1 MSSNQ
6 NWSVSS
12 RLSNSVQYSQLLH
25 CSLLEDLSDRQKKDF
40 VDQCAARFHEHAE
53 TILVQGKPG
62 AGVFLIARGRVEVSV
77 QGVNRAQ
84 YRLFEAGPGE
94 ILGEIE
100 SVADRPCA
108 ATCRAA
114 ANSVTLFCDHKLF
127 NYYLDSKIFTRN
139 VFRIFYDRMARD
151 NQAKIVDQSFTI
163 EQKLCTYILQATTSD
178 RPILAQKQDSLADA
192 MGCSRQRLNRA
203 LGALR
208 KALIAAFPHFG
219 SIDHVVAGDA
229 AAVTS
234 LANVG
239 GTVDKT
245 GFAAAIADF
254 YLTNPIARASAVM
267 AQCSQLASGA
277 LPLAAE

>member
-163 EQKLCTYILQATTSD
+163 EQKLCTYILQATTAD

-208 KALIAAFPHFG
+208 KAGYIALKRGAIEALDRGALDSWITQP
-219 SIDHVVAGDA
+219 
-229 AAVTS
+229 
-234 LANVG
+234 LAG
-239 GTVDKT
+239 GTSKL
-245 GFAAAIADF
+245 I
-254 YLTNPIARASAVM
+254 L
-267 AQCSQLASGA
+267 
-277 LPLAAE
+277 